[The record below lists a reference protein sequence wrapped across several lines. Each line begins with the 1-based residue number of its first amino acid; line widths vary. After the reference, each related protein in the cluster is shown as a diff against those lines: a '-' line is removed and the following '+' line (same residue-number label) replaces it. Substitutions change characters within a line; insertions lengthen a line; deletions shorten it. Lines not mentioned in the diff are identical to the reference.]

1 MPSSKKR
8 SDSPGEDRGAR
19 ENFSSATRA
28 SIAKAA
34 GEKCS
39 FRGCLA
45 PTSTVAEKSN
55 GKAGSTDIA
64 TASHIYAAA
73 PGGPRPAPPGMSPE
87 QIRDQSNGIWTCGS
101 CVGRIDRRK
110 PVPRAE
116 VLIEMKRVRETAQK
130 MAVMDPE
137 LSFASRY
144 ISPHEWDEVFW
155 QHLPDLD
162 PESIRTD
169 LLTLAANSIL
179 RITAERPNQSSPH
192 FPVATLTRDIRAG
205 FHRPANE
212 SGNEAF
218 IAGQASK
225 APPISL
231 PHAVADAL
239 AKRRATQ
246 ISQAWAQRHPGS
258 AQKFLILR
266 VNVQILARN
275 PKTGELSS
283 AFIPAQATGLSK
295 SMRAGETVEQLV
307 LKLWGTVGRIN
318 DLEWK
323 LDFSLDQGKIK
334 STSTL
339 RRIPWRLSDSFKNCF
354 PYWLEELEGYE
365 SIVRLI
371 MQGWKPV
378 GYVDVKTNS
387 DSHGDQMHPDPF
399 DIDLQV
405 DQATLSESLKRCQK
419 IRLALDLERF
429 WGGRMFS
436 WRDAYFEKD
445 LTPELISCAS
455 NELMDRYGLRPREG
469 VASLA
474 ALLPEHGREI
484 QFKVNPGVIYFE
496 FAPWSRRS

>member
-1 MPSSKKR
+1 MQSSKKK
-8 SDSPGEDRGAR
+8 SDSQGEDRGAR

-87 QIRDQSNGIWTCGS
+87 QIRDQSNGIWTCGV
-101 CVGRIDRRK
+101 CAGRIDRRE
-110 PVPRAE
+110 PVPSAE
-116 VLIEMKRVRETAQK
+116 DLIEMKRVRETAQR
-130 MAVMDPE
+130 MAVMDPQ
-137 LSFASRY
+137 LSFASSY
-144 ISPHEWDEVFW
+144 ISPREWDEVFW

-162 PESIRTD
+162 PESIRTK
-169 LLTLAANSIL
+169 LLDLAAKSIL
-179 RITAERPNQSSPH
+179 RITTGGPNQSLPH
-192 FPVATLTRDIRAG
+192 FPITPLTRDIRAG

-231 PHAVADAL
+231 PHVVADAS

-246 ISQAWAQRHPGS
+246 IFRAWALRYPGG
-258 AQKFLILR
+258 AQNGLILH
-266 VNVQILARN
+266 VNVQIGARN
-275 PKTGELSS
+275 PKTGEVSS
-283 AFIPAQATGLSK
+283 AFIQVLATGHIQ
-295 SMRAGETVEQLV
+295 SMHAGETGEQLT
-307 LKLWGTVGRIN
+307 LKLWGTTDRIN

-323 LDFSLDQGKIK
+323 LDVSLDQGKIE

-339 RRIPWRLSDSFKNCF
+339 RRIPWRLFDSFKNGF
-354 PYWLEELEGYE
+354 PDLLEELERYE
-365 SIVRLI
+365 SVVRLI
-371 MQGWKPV
+371 MQGWEPV
-378 GYVDVKTNS
+378 GYVDVKADS
-387 DSHGDQMHPDPF
+387 DSYGDQMHPDPF

-405 DQATLSESLKRCQK
+405 DQATLSESLQRCQK
-419 IRLALDLERF
+419 IRLALDLERV

-436 WRDAYFEKD
+436 WRDAYFEKN
-445 LTPELISCAS
+445 LTPELILCAS
-455 NELMDRYGLRPREG
+455 NELKDRHVLRPREG
-469 VASLA
+469 VTSLT
-474 ALLPEHGREI
+474 ALIPEHGREI
-484 QFKVNPGVIYFE
+484 HFKVSPLAIYFE
-496 FAPWSRRS
+496 YARSSRRA

>member
-1 MPSSKKR
+1 MPSSRKK
-8 SDSPGEDRGAR
+8 SDSQGEERGGR

-39 FRGCLA
+39 YRGCLA

-55 GKAGSTDIA
+55 GKAGSTDVA
-64 TASHIYAAA
+64 KASHIYAAA

-87 QIRDQSNGIWTCGS
+87 QIRDQSNGIWTCGF
-101 CVGRIDRRK
+101 CEGRIDRWK
-110 PVPRAE
+110 PVPSAE
-116 VLIEMKRVRETAQK
+116 VLIEMKRVRETAQR
-130 MAVMDPE
+130 MAVLDPE

-162 PESIRTD
+162 PEPIRTK
-169 LLTLAANSIL
+169 LLVLAANAIL
-179 RITAERPNQSSPH
+179 RITTGEPNQSSPQ
-192 FPVATLTRDIRAG
+192 FPVTPLTRDIRAG

-231 PHAVADAL
+231 PHVAADAS

-246 ISQAWAQRHPGS
+246 IFRAWALRYPGS
-258 AQKFLILR
+258 AQKLTILH
-266 VNVQILARN
+266 VNVQIGARN

-283 AFIPAQATGLSK
+283 AFIQVQATGQSE
-295 SMRAGETVEQLV
+295 SMDAGETGEHLA
-307 LKLWGTVGRIN
+307 LKLWGTTDRIN

-323 LDFSLDQGKIK
+323 LDVSVNQGKIK

-339 RRIPWRLSDSFKNCF
+339 RRIPWRLIDSFKNGF
-354 PYWLEELEGYE
+354 PGWLEDLEGYE
-365 SIVRLI
+365 SVIRLI
-371 MQGWKPV
+371 IQGWEPV
-378 GYVDVKTNS
+378 GYVDVKADS
-387 DSHGDQMHPDPF
+387 DSYGDQMHPDPF
-399 DIDLQV
+399 DINLQV
-405 DQATLSESLKRCQK
+405 DQATLSESLQRCQK

-436 WRDAYFEKD
+436 WRNAYFEKD

-455 NELMDRYGLRPREG
+455 NELMARHGLRPG

-474 ALLPEHGREI
+474 ALIPELGREI
-484 QFKVNPGVIYFE
+484 HFKVNPREIYFE
-496 FAPWSRRS
+496 HVPWSRRA